1 MSEKIGIKSLNGHP
15 LVDEDV
21 RKRVAALEESGGS
34 GGGSAGGGS
43 PVVLFMKDGDSL
55 NCTHTA
61 AQIVEMMDF
70 MDGTAIFTHMPTFM
84 LSDNADAELPL
95 DGSAGLVDFPMIP
108 CIMVRPYFAI
118 HDTGAMLLVNI
129 DLEFCDKNAFKVMIL
144 PEDNEIKLKFAE
156 N

>member
-21 RKRVAALEESGGS
+21 RKRVTALEESGGS

-43 PVVLFMKDGDSL
+43 PVVLFIKDGDSL

-84 LSDNADAELPL
+84 LSDNADAMFPT
-95 DGSAGLVDFPMIP
+95 DGSAGIMDFPMIP
-108 CIMVRPYFAI
+108 CVRVCPFFALADELFI
-118 HDTGAMLLVNI
+118 ESIL
-129 DLEFCDKNAFKVMIL
+129 LEFYGKDSFTIDIIPADNTIELHFKS
-144 PEDNEIKLKFAE
+144 E
-156 N
+156 